1 MEHILHQSIGSFFSH
16 YYTGFDTSHVG
27 DTHYRKVGVYS
38 LGDGWASL
46 DLMSETLASTYAWL
60 SETIS
65 PLKSSL
71 SLRLDIVST
80 GLQFNPEKESN
91 TLLSLKLLC
100 TQAIPALSTSLSI
113 QFDMNDRQ
121 SFASE
126 IPGGLTFQ
134 TVW

>member
-1 MEHILHQSIGSFFSH
+1 
-16 YYTGFDTSHVG
+16 
-27 DTHYRKVGVYS
+27 
-38 LGDGWASL
+38 
-46 DLMSETLASTYAWL
+46 MSETLASTYAWL

-65 PLKSSL
+65 PLKGSL
-71 SLRLDIVST
+71 SLRLLSDIVST
-80 GLQFNPEKESN
+80 GLQFNPEKESS

-100 TQAIPALSTSLSI
+100 THAIPAHSTSLSI

-134 TVW
+134 TV